1 MQYIK
6 AGAEWN
12 WMRSNLEEKG
22 LSITR
27 DAMVGSAAKHEYGRA
42 HIATQA
48 RGFIAPFP
56 PDSALVWAYL
66 E

>member
-1 MQYIK
+1 
-6 AGAEWN
+6 
-12 WMRSNLEEKG
+12 MRSNLEEKG
-22 LSITR
+22 LGITR

-56 PDSALVWAYL
+56 PDSALVWAHL